1 MRRHAAREQSEDMC
15 CQSADILPELS
26 GLSDATHQLSM
37 EEEFDGDV
45 PAGEERRR
53 GVKFVEDDREND
65 AAAFLKERTIER
77 EERMREM
84 EERERDIERAAEAAW
99 RAEAEDDD
107 GQDEDERAAGR
118 ELGRGEEDEDEEGE
132 EDEDEEGGAVREGEW
147 EGAEEEDGQEA
158 AWPQDP
164 LARTSTADRSF
175 DDATQDPNSLEF
187 VKSAP
192 RRSQAY
198 EPKNHPLAERLDEM
212 EEAVF
217 AVTSRTE
224 KGQRI
229 QLPEHLEK
237 LQKGPGVPDSR
248 PQSSSSEASL
258 EDHGEQ
264 RDDDQCLS
272 PIIKGAVEGAD
283 GRYYDPANDN
293 GVQAYLRACFD
304 MRTTPVTKLCS
315 ATQLTS
321 LDLAHRGIGNRGSTA
336 LATFLGANSTL
347 TDLRLDD
354 NNIGPEGAHALFQ
367 GMAKSNTLRVL
378 HVTANPKIFPAI
390 TSSGGGVPQGES
402 GAGTG
407 AGLVGW
413 LGTAA
418 SLQTLDLGNCKLGD
432 AGVKAI
438 ASALEKNVND
448 TLAHLRLA
456 SNEITDEGAGVL
468 FSVLAR
474 CDNTCVREVDLEWNR
489 LRDASHMVDALRS
502 NPSLQKLYLQWNK
515 LGDKGAMALAQAMVN
530 GAAVSTLDL
539 SHNDLSGE
547 CCEALARG
555 LKCSRWIKDLSLCGN
570 PIGLTGAV
578 MLLSGVDREGP
589 MSRLLLQGCGLNA
602 RDGIMVEVLSPEGQV
617 TRNLGDN
624 NVDRLRDLCPEM
636 LGTLDY
642 VPPARKPGVSTG
654 KGTRVSTAA
663 SGKQEWVRPVTGRSA
678 APHTAGKQE
687 K

>member
-1 MRRHAAREQSEDMC
+1 
-15 CQSADILPELS
+15 
-26 GLSDATHQLSM
+26 
-37 EEEFDGDV
+37 
-45 PAGEERRR
+45 
-53 GVKFVEDDREND
+53 
-65 AAAFLKERTIER
+65 
-77 EERMREM
+77 
-84 EERERDIERAAEAAW
+84 
-99 RAEAEDDD
+99 
-107 GQDEDERAAGR
+107 
-118 ELGRGEEDEDEEGE
+118 
-132 EDEDEEGGAVREGEW
+132 
-147 EGAEEEDGQEA
+147 
-158 AWPQDP
+158 
-164 LARTSTADRSF
+164 
-175 DDATQDPNSLEF
+175 
-187 VKSAP
+187 
-192 RRSQAY
+192 
-198 EPKNHPLAERLDEM
+198 M

-237 LQKGPGVPDSR
+237 LQTGTGVPDSR
-248 PQSSSSEASL
+248 PQSGSSEASS
-258 EDHGEQ
+258 EDHGGQ

-283 GRYYDPANDN
+283 GRYYDPAKDN

-336 LATFLGANSTL
+336 LAAFLGANSTL
-347 TDLRLDD
+347 TDLRLND
-354 NNIGPEGAHALFQ
+354 NNIGPEGAYALFE

-378 HVTANPKIFPAI
+378 NVTANPKIFPAI
-390 TSSGGGVPQGES
+390 TAGGAPQGEA

-407 AGLVGW
+407 GGLVGW

-515 LGDKGAMALAQAMVN
+515 LGDKGAMALGQAMVN
-530 GAAVSTLDL
+530 GAAISTLDL

-555 LKCSRWIKDLSLCGN
+555 LKCSRFLKDLSLCGN

-589 MSRLLLQGCGLNA
+589 MSRLLLQGCGLNS

-617 TRNLGDN
+617 TRNMGDN

-642 VPPARKPGVSTG
+642 VPPARKPGVSTS

-678 APHTAGKQE
+678 APQTAGK
-687 K
+687 KNLVKKINSW

>member
-107 GQDEDERAAGR
+107 GQDEDERAAVR

>member
-118 ELGRGEEDEDEEGE
+118 ELGRVEEDEDEEGE

>member
-1 MRRHAAREQSEDMC
+1 
-15 CQSADILPELS
+15 
-26 GLSDATHQLSM
+26 M

-107 GQDEDERAAGR
+107 GQDEDERAAVR